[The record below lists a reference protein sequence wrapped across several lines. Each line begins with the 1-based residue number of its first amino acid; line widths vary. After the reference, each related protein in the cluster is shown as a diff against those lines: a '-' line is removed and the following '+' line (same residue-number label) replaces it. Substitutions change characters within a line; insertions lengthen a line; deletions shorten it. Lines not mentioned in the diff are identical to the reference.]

1 MKDRFRSNMMRAA
14 AFGTARILERSAKA
28 VGWTPVSFEP
38 ETLEAAAR
46 RSARLE
52 DFGDP
57 YYREGLGHLV
67 NSLERD
73 ADLHPI
79 GRVYMR
85 RIIVNALVNRL
96 RLQEHKRVYPEIHA
110 RPLRPPIIITGLP
123 RTGSTLLHRMMSRL
137 PGFFAPP
144 YWMMVRPLPAQPG
157 EPEDVRQATARR
169 EVKWW
174 KVITPSVRA
183 KHRVGINLPEE
194 CILPLTLTFQ
204 SKVFHSLV
212 PVEGYLAWYT
222 TCDRRRKY
230 ADYRAILMSL
240 QAARPGQT
248 LLLKAPDHLGALD
261 TLCEAVPE
269 ARLVQ
274 LHRDPMAVVSSLSSL
289 VYSSQYGLTRRHDP
303 ARLAASLTDYLE
315 ATLRRNMEQR
325 RSLAAPVL
333 DIHYDRLVADPVG
346 AAALILKTFDEPM
359 PPRGRA
365 AMTKYLARAAK
376 SDSPRHQYKSEDF
389 GLDEAHMAE
398 RFSFYSACFAPAPDP
413 ANAVNLS
420 LP

>member
-1 MKDRFRSNMMRAA
+1 MRDRLHSNVLRAVA
-14 AFGTARILERSAKA
+14 YGTAGMIERASDA
-28 VGWTPVSFEP
+28 VGWTPVSLDP
-38 ETLEAAAR
+38 DALEADAR
-46 RSARLE
+46 RATRLE

-57 YYREGLGHLV
+57 YYREGLNHLV
-67 NSLERD
+67 HSLEHD
-73 ADLHPI
+73 ADLHLI
-79 GRVYMR
+79 GRVYLR
-85 RIIVNALVNRL
+85 QVIRTALINRL
-96 RLQEHKRVYPEIHA
+96 LLQEQRRTSPEIHDA
-110 RPLRPPIIITGLP
+110 LLRPPIIITGLP

-144 YWMMVRPLPAQPG
+144 YWMMVRPLPGRPG
-157 EPEDVRQATARR
+157 EPEGARQATARR

-174 KVITPSVRA
+174 KAITPSVRA

-212 PVEGYLAWYT
+212 PVEGYLEWYT

-230 ADYRAILMSL
+230 VDYRAILMAL
-240 QAARPGQT
+240 QAQRPGET

-261 TLCEAVPE
+261 ALCEAVPE

-303 ARLAASLTDYLE
+303 ARLAASLAAYLE

-325 RSLAAPVL
+325 RQIAVPIL
-333 DIHYDRLVADPVG
+333 DMHYEKLVADPV
-346 AAALILKTFDEPM
+346 AAAAHVLKAFDEPM
-359 PPRGRA
+359 PPRGRS

-376 SDSPRHQYKSEDF
+376 PDRPRHEYKSEDF
-389 GLDEAHMAE
+389 GLDKRRIAE
-398 RFSFYSACFAPAPDP
+398 RFSFYPA
-413 ANAVNLS
+413 S
-420 LP
+420 LGRDA